1 MMMMTTTT
9 MQVSGTVLIR
19 YGAHPGES
27 IVQLATAE
35 HATMIVMGTRGL
47 GFIRRTILGSVSDYV
62 LHHAHCPV
70 AVCSHH
76 HHHHHK

>member
-1 MMMMTTTT
+1 M
-9 MQVSGTVLIR
+9 VIKF
-19 YGAHPGES
+19 GAGPGEA

-35 HATMIVMGTRGL
+35 KATLIVIGTRGL

-70 AVCSHH
+70 AVCSHN
-76 HHHHHK
+76 K